1 MFEALGRALSQ
12 GKDRALETAARAYL
26 EGKISRFGRVE
37 ALRLDTGTRKAS
49 ITVQLTGEADPVTV
63 EVEEYEVRRGP
74 EGSWLRLKRL
84 RASRPWLTLALEQYV
99 VGQEFKIPSSVGNW
113 V

>member
-1 MFEALGRALSQ
+1 MFEALGRALSH
-12 GKDRALETAARAYL
+12 GKDRALETAARVYL
-26 EGKISRFGRVE
+26 NGKISRFGRVE
-37 ALRLDTGTRKAS
+37 ALRLDTGARKAS
-49 ITVQLTGEADPVTV
+49 ITVQLAGEANPITV

-84 RASRPWLTLALEQYV
+84 RASRPWLTSALEQYV
-99 VGQEFKIPSSVGNW
+99 VGQEFKLPTSLGNW